1 MNLEAADESSK
12 LVLQKQQELDALTQ
26 QIAHLQEENKL
37 KQNTLDDKET
47 TISKLKEE
55 IQELQEDNEMNL
67 QANEES
73 AKIIQ
78 ERDQIIQQK
87 AEEL

>member
-37 KQNTLDDKET
+37 K
-47 TISKLKEE
+47 
-55 IQELQEDNEMNL
+55 
-67 QANEES
+67 
-73 AKIIQ
+73 
-78 ERDQIIQQK
+78 
-87 AEEL
+87 